1 MIEIDANHG
10 AGRTSS
16 RKQAKKD
23 ISLEQ
28 YQESMSGIY
37 TTSVCNETID
47 EAPMAYKDADGIMN
61 LMKDTV
67 EIIDVIKPVYNFKAK

>member
-16 RKQAKKD
+16 RKD
-23 ISLEQ
+23 ISIEQ

-47 EAPMAYKDADGIMN
+47 ETQMAYKDADEIIN
-61 LMKDTV
+61 LMSDTV
-67 EIIDVIKPVYNFKAK
+67 QIDNIIKPIYNFKSK